1 MTEQY
6 NNMVKKV
13 GQLRCENDRY
23 KHYSRVEEEQWNVL
37 VPYRQWRAS
46 SEVSL
51 KVVLQYT

>member
-23 KHYSRVEEEQWNVL
+23 INIIAVSKKSNGMFQYLTGSDAL
-37 VPYRQWRAS
+37 A
-46 SEVSL
+46 EVSL